1 MDSAIVSSVLALG
14 EQTVLLDSGSG
25 VRHFLRVFIRDALAA
40 FVILLAIFGG
50 PPVTQVAVRVEF
62 ASLIVEAMNDFM
74 SDDHANGAEINRIVF
89 RRIEIRR
96 LQNTGGKVDGV
107 ELRIIVGVDR
117 RRSHGP
123 LSAIYGFANLRHPAL
138 ELKGRGVRDVV
149 QITRARDVHIRVITP
164 IRGIS
169 DFVFDSLQLRD
180 GLFLGGG

>member
-1 MDSAIVSSVLALG
+1 MRIGGDDHASNLRTHIRTPGVGIRQEEALSIGPSIRAFVVQRFPLLFERGFQRIQGEMDSAIVSSVLALG

-96 LQNTGGKVDGV
+96 LQNNGGENYGGLVWGIDG
-107 ELRIIVGVDR
+107 E
-117 RRSHGP
+117 
-123 LSAIYGFANLRHPAL
+123 
-138 ELKGRGVRDVV
+138 
-149 QITRARDVHIRVITP
+149 
-164 IRGIS
+164 
-169 DFVFDSLQLRD
+169 
-180 GLFLGGG
+180 